1 VSKKF
6 NIRVYGI
13 LRNDTDQILI
23 SDERRHGIEFT
34 KFPGG
39 GLEWGEGFVECLKRE
54 FREELHIDIQV
65 NELFYATDFFMQSA
79 FNPNDQLI
87 SMYYNV
93 SLIDKNQ
100 LNLANINE
108 NSLNSKDEYETFHW
122 IHLQDI
128 SADTFTFP
136 IDQLVGEKLF
146 KGYGNL

>member
-1 VSKKF
+1 MSKKF

-13 LRNDTDQILI
+13 LRNDAHQILI

-54 FREELHIDIQV
+54 FREELQVEIQV
-65 NELFYATDFFMQSA
+65 NDLFYATDFFVPSA

-87 SMYYNV
+87 SFYYNV

-100 LNLANINE
+100 LNIAKINE
-108 NSLNSKDEYETFHW
+108 NSLNSKNEYETFRW
-122 IHLQDI
+122 IHPHEI
-128 SADTFTFP
+128 SAETFTFP
-136 IDQLVGEKLF
+136 IDKLVGEKLY
-146 KGYGNL
+146 KGYGDF